1 MKTRNS
7 GFTLIELLIVVAIIA
22 ILAAIAIPNF
32 LAAQTRAKVSRCKSD
47 LRTLHTGMESYYV
60 DENSYV
66 PEHLDM
72 TANEQLRHLAIYA
85 HLTTPVAYITTIPVD
100 PFKSG
105 MRDGTSYVNNP
116 YYWYYN
122 WLARYGHPIDL
133 VNTYGWDPWFDG
145 QSSAIMISIGP
156 SFKTVASVSGVGFG
170 VYDPSNGTV
179 SPGYI
184 YRLLP
189 GGRSN

>member
-1 MKTRNS
+1 MKNNRK

-32 LAAQTRAKVSRCKSD
+32 LAAQTRAKVSRCKND

-60 DENSYV
+60 DENAYV

-72 TANEQLRHLAIYA
+72 TSNEQARHLKIYT
-85 HLTTPVAYITTIPVD
+85 HLTTPIAYITAIPVD

-122 WLARYGHPIDL
+122 WLSRYGHPIDL
-133 VNTYGWDPWFDG
+133 VKDWGWDPWYDG
-145 QSSAIMISIGP
+145 QSAAIMISIGP
-156 SFKTVASVSGVGFG
+156 SFKTVASTSGTGFG
-170 VYDPSNGTV
+170 TYDPSNGTV

-189 GGRSN
+189 GGKGN

>member
-1 MKTRNS
+1 MITKKY

-32 LAAQTRAKVSRCKSD
+32 LAAQVRAKVSRCKND

-60 DENSYV
+60 DENSYP
-66 PEHLDM
+66 PEYLTGM
-72 TANEQLRHLAIYA
+72 TDEQSRHLKIYA
-85 HLTTPVAYITTIPVD
+85 HLTTPIAYLSSIPVD

-122 WLARYGHPIDL
+122 WLMRYGHPIDL
-133 VNTYGWDPWFDG
+133 VNTYGWDPWFSG
-145 QSSAIMISIGP
+145 QSNAIMISIGP
-156 SFKTVASVSGVGFG
+156 SFKTAASVSGVGFG

-189 GGRSN
+189 GGVCN

>member
-1 MKTRNS
+1 MKK

-32 LAAQTRAKVSRCKSD
+32 LAAQVRAKVSRVKGE
-47 LRTLHTGMESYYV
+47 LRMINNGMESYYV
-60 DENSYV
+60 DNNAYPYEFLGVY
-66 PEHLDM
+66 PD
-72 TANEQLRHLAIYA
+72 EQTREAKVYEQ
-85 HLTTPVAYITTIPVD
+85 LTTPIGYMTSIPVD

-122 WLARYGHPIDL
+122 WQARYGNPINL
-133 VNTYGWDPWFDG
+133 KNYGWDPWYWG
-145 QSSAIMISIGP
+145 EWSAILISIGP
-156 SFKTVASVSGVGFG
+156 SYRTVSGTNGVGFG
-170 VYDPSNGTV
+170 TYDPTNGTV
-179 SPGYI
+179 SAGYI

-189 GGRSN
+189 GGSSN